1 MNDQVAAHYD
11 LDPQRLR
18 QMLPEVP
25 GVYLFK
31 DASGRVLYVGKAKN
45 LKKRILSYFKPA
57 GDLPSKTAWMM
68 KRARGLDHIIT
79 SNEKEAFILESNL
92 VKKLMPRYN
101 IVLRDDKEYPS
112 LRMDVKADYPCL
124 TIARKIKKDGAR
136 YFGPFDSANAV
147 RATRKLI
154 ERVFQLRKCRGPSPP
169 ARKRPCLNCQME
181 RCLGPCAQEI
191 PPSKYREVVD
201 QVILFL
207 EGRDSELIDHLRN
220 HMIEASD
227 RLDFEKA
234 ARIRDQI
241 SAVERTIEH
250 QHVVS
255 PKMADQDVIGMVR
268 GDHHCQVVLL
278 LVRKGRLMGSRD
290 FLLKDQ
296 GASAAEVMAAFLK
309 LYYGRESFIPGE
321 VLTSEDAEDLEAIT
335 EWISDLAGRRVTIRR
350 AMRGEKRKLVEMAV
364 TNARNLLDRR
374 RQWED
379 RDLIERVRLA
389 LGLQQTPR
397 TIEGLDISNFQ
408 GDMAVGTVVSFVDGA
423 PHRAGYRNFR
433 IRTIEAIDDYGMMAE
448 MVARRLE
455 KGNLPDLFLV
465 DGGKGHLAAVKRVL
479 DEAEEAGETNV
490 ISIAKPD
497 AARQERY
504 DKLFVPGRKNPLS
517 LQGDDPVLLLMM
529 RIRDEAHRRAI
540 SYHRRLRGKRIQASD
555 LDEIPGVGRKRRT
568 MLLKHFRDMEAISEA
583 GLEALL
589 SVKGIT
595 RPVAL
600 SIVNFFKTRRNS
612 ADS

>member
-1 MNDQVAAHYD
+1 
-11 LDPQRLR
+11 
-18 QMLPEVP
+18 
-25 GVYLFK
+25 
-31 DASGRVLYVGKAKN
+31 
-45 LKKRILSYFKPA
+45 
-57 GDLPSKTAWMM
+57 
-68 KRARGLDHIIT
+68 
-79 SNEKEAFILESNL
+79 
-92 VKKLMPRYN
+92 
-101 IVLRDDKEYPS
+101 
-112 LRMDVKADYPCL
+112 
-124 TIARKIKKDGAR
+124 
-136 YFGPFDSANAV
+136 
-147 RATRKLI
+147 
-154 ERVFQLRKCRGPSPP
+154 
-169 ARKRPCLNCQME
+169 
-181 RCLGPCAQEI
+181 
-191 PPSKYREVVD
+191 
-201 QVILFL
+201 
-207 EGRDSELIDHLRN
+207 
-220 HMIEASD
+220 
-227 RLDFEKA
+227 
-234 ARIRDQI
+234 
-241 SAVERTIEH
+241 
-250 QHVVS
+250 
-255 PKMADQDVIGMVR
+255 
-268 GDHHCQVVLL
+268 
-278 LVRKGRLMGSRD
+278 
-290 FLLKDQ
+290 
-296 GASAAEVMAAFLK
+296 MAAFLK